1 MRCPASCVAA
11 SGRSGPLSLASIV
24 AVLTPSLADHISIK
38 PNRSRGVDLAI
49 EPLNLGFEAR
59 KHVGAL
65 LEHLEIFDHR
75 ARSLGQ
81 PFTRNDGRDARRI
94 DHPERCRNPPIEFS
108 KR

>member
-11 SGRSGPLSLASIV
+11 SGGSGPLSLASIV

-49 EPLNLGFEAR
+49 EPLHLGFEAR
-59 KHVGAL
+59 EHVGAL

-75 ARSLGQ
+75 PRPLGQ
-81 PFTRNDGRDARRI
+81 PFAGNDGRDARWI
-94 DHPERCRNPPIEFS
+94 DYPPRRRDPHVE
-108 KR
+108 